1 MFKMNHIFKSISILI
16 YCIARKKVL
25 IYSNVL
31 ILQLL
36 AVISSLC
43 HHLFIGCT

>member
-1 MFKMNHIFKSISILI
+1 MKKQMFKMNHIFKSISILI

-31 ILQLL
+31 ILLQLL
-36 AVISSLC
+36 VLFVIICL
-43 HHLFIGCT
+43 